1 MVIKLRRLNDNTYK
15 WYTTGLSSEKF
26 SYAVMMSQ
34 GVWIHRIKRD
44 EIVRGVERMALNN
57 HDIAMFG
64 LPTGILLYTDK
75 IKEVV

>member
-1 MVIKLRRLNDNTYK
+1 
-15 WYTTGLSSEKF
+15 
-26 SYAVMMSQ
+26 MMSQ